1 MRITEPR
8 PCGGAIDQGR
18 ERCGWV
24 GVGVRI
30 RAQVR
35 VRVGS
40 NPNPNQ
46 RRSPRQQLAR
56 AHSARSSRTLRMLA
70 CSTSA
75 GSCRRGGGGEW
86 APGGSEAGRPPG
98 GSEEE
103 VGRRRPS
110 DQPPRGSRR
119 WRTRAHRRAT
129 VRSSHS
135 GQRALV
141 ISAPARPGGPWG
153 GGEAKRWRARARSCR
168 VWNNY
173 CLWQPQCPRDGRD
186 MR

>member
-1 MRITEPR
+1 MRLTEPR
-8 PCGGAIDQGR
+8 PCGGDIDQGR

-56 AHSARSSRTLRMLA
+56 AQSARSSRAWRMLA

-75 GSCRRGGGGEW
+75 GSCRRGGGGER

-103 VGRRRPS
+103 VGRRRLS
-110 DQPPRGSRR
+110 DQTGGRRR
-119 WRTRAHRRAT
+119 WRTRAT

-135 GQRALV
+135 GQRALI

-153 GGEAKRWRARARSCR
+153 GGGAKWGRGSVVPR
-168 VWNNY
+168 WNNSTTSEWTSAV
-173 CLWQPQCPRDGRD
+173 LAA
-186 MR
+186 

>member
-1 MRITEPR
+1 MRRCHRPR
-8 PCGGAIDQGR
+8 TRALWLG
-18 ERCGWV
+18 V
-24 GVGVRI
+24 GVGI
-30 RAQVR
+30 RACVR
-35 VRVGS
+35 VRAALTLTLTK
-40 NPNPNQ
+40 

-86 APGGSEAGRPPG
+86 APGGSEAGRPPA

-168 VWNNY
+168 VEHSTTRALLAA
-173 CLWQPQCPRDGRD
+173 LW
-186 MR
+186 